1 MNNKHHKSINIRY
14 ATLVKLTFI
23 LAISNNSYAT
33 NLANI
38 QFENFWVSKAPKVA
52 RSTAAYGTIKNIGK
66 EIDTLISIRSDVAL
80 IVMLYETQMSA
91 DMVKM
96 EHVSHHKIKPGS
108 ALILKPMSFHLMLMN
123 LDSKFNTSN
132 KAKLWFKFKE
142 SGELEV
148 DVPILSAE
156 EGKEYQQFH
165 IQ

>member
-1 MNNKHHKSINIRY
+1 MNNKHHKSVTIRY
-14 ATLVKLTFI
+14 ATLVNLAFI

-38 QFENFWVSKAPKVA
+38 QFENFWVSKAPNVA
-52 RSTAAYGTIKNIGK
+52 RSTAAYGTIKNTGK
-66 EIDTLISIRSDVAL
+66 ETDTLISIRSDVASM
-80 IVMLYETQMSA
+80 VMLHETQMSA

-96 EHVSHHKIKPGS
+96 KHISHHKIEPEV

-123 LDSKFNTSN
+123 LDSKFSTSN